1 VTALTDRCQREGWTV
16 VGVIRES
23 GLKGYQDVDE
33 RPGIADAMR
42 RAEAGDYDTLL
53 VWDLSRLARSLRL
66 QEQWVWQFD
75 RYGVSVVSHTE
86 PESSDALVRQL
97 KGAIAEHRTREI
109 ASHVRRAIRENTRR
123 GIPHGSASY
132 GYSRGEG
139 KVLTPNEHAATV
151 ERIFRWRADGWSL
164 GEIADDLR
172 RESTPGPTGSI
183 WHRTTLTELLRNPV
197 YIGTLRL
204 SELAIPNAHPAIIDD
219 DLWQRVQ
226 AIAKTRPR
234 SPRTKPVRSW
244 LEGVIE
250 HCCGYPMYLVGGT
263 ASRPTPAF
271 RCRVGGGWGPPDV
284 RCDYQ
289 PAQIVAARA
298 ESLAWEAVID
308 AFSILP
314 TSPRAIIKEAQA
326 EYRRSSPASDEAHTM
341 ALERKKRS
349 VARRERVIELYLSGA
364 IDNARVSRELAQVAI
379 EESEADAALA
389 TLPNPPDAE
398 AIEAAWSALRDTK
411 PMLRDAPESERGLW
425 IRKLG
430 VVVVSPAGYTVST
443 GKRGS
448 RPDAG
453 RVSIR
458 FRPEYAVLFEQHG

>member
-1 VTALTDRCQREGWTV
+1 MV

-23 GLKGYQDVDE
+23 GLRGWMDADE
-33 RPGIADAMR
+33 RPGLAKAISQ
-42 RAEAGDYDTLL
+42 AEAGQYTMLL
-53 VWDLSRLARSLRL
+53 VWDLSRLARSVRL

-75 RYGVSVVSHTE
+75 RLGVEIVSHTE
-86 PESSDALVRQL
+86 PESSNALLRQIT
-97 KGAIAEHRTREI
+97 GAVNEHRTREI

-123 GIPHGSASY
+123 GIPHGSAPY

-139 KVLTPNEHAATV
+139 KILTPNNDAAIV
-151 ERIFRWRADGWSL
+151 ERIFGWRADGRSL
-164 GEIADDLR
+164 GEIAGDLR
-172 RESTPGPTGSI
+172 REGIPGPTSSI

-197 YIGTLRL
+197 YIGTLCL
-204 SELAIPNAHPAIIDD
+204 SELAIANAHPAIVDVE
-219 DLWQRVQ
+219 LWQRVQ
-226 AIAKTRPR
+226 AITRTRPR

-271 RCRVGGGWGPPDV
+271 RCRIGGGWGPPDA
-284 RCDYQ
+284 RCDFD
-289 PAQIVAARA
+289 PAQIVAVRA
-298 ESLAWEAVID
+298 ESLAWEAVIG
-308 AFSILP
+308 AFLILP
-314 TSPRAIIKEAQA
+314 TSPRAIIREAQA
-326 EYRRSSPASDEAHTM
+326 EYRRLLPASDAAHGN
-341 ALERKKRS
+341 ALVRQNKA
-349 VARRERVIELYLSGA
+349 VQRRERVLEAYLGGA
-364 IDNARVSRELAQVAI
+364 IDRARFDRELVSVDSELREAEAQ
-379 EESEADAALA
+379 LA

-398 AIEAAWSALRDTK
+398 AIGAAWSSMRAMRAMIRDT
-411 PMLRDAPESERGLW
+411 PESERGLW

-430 VVVVSPAGYTVST
+430 IVVVSPAGYTVPT

-458 FRPEYAVLFEQHG
+458 FRREYAVLFGDERG